1 MLMQEE
7 DPNDSVKK
15 DLTKLQL
22 FIMAMDEGK
31 EGNRKEWKREGTN
44 PAAPSQWL
52 VWKQMEFPRAGE
64 WTNNNLQGAAHLTA
78 RTLKEGV
85 CHIRTA
91 QWQQRHTAPFKLMSS
106 PQLGYFLLSGHLKVE
121 PFFSFCLKELLICS
135 KKIDLKKHTFL
146 PLVKAHQTP

>member
-64 WTNNNLQGAAHLTA
+64 
-78 RTLKEGV
+78 
-85 CHIRTA
+85 
-91 QWQQRHTAPFKLMSS
+91 
-106 PQLGYFLLSGHLKVE
+106 
-121 PFFSFCLKELLICS
+121 
-135 KKIDLKKHTFL
+135 
-146 PLVKAHQTP
+146 